1 MDPLLSY
8 HENSSQ
14 ALSWVAQAE
23 ADSVSMA
30 MAMVVVAAEVE
41 APEGGN
47 GFANKEAL
55 LKASQRRSPHSI
67 SATQRAKY

>member
-1 MDPLLSY
+1 MDPLLSQ

-23 ADSVSMA
+23 ADSVA

-47 GFANKEAL
+47 GFANKEGL